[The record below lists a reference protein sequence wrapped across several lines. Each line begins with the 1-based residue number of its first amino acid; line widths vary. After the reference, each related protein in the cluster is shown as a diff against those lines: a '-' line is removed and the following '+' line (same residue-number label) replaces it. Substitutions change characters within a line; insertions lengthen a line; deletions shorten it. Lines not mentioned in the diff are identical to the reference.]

1 MNDVTRPDDATD
13 TGNWWIRLRFT
24 EDGVRTVA
32 VASLREGERKLQA
45 RGSARRSP
53 VDPDLP
59 RVGEDLAA
67 SRALSRLAHELLSDA
82 VTRLEAVT
90 HEPAG
95 IRA

>member
-1 MNDVTRPDDATD
+1 MNDLSRPDDAEE
-13 TGNWWIRLRFT
+13 TGNWWINLRFE

-32 VASLREGERKLQA
+32 VATLRAGERKLKA

-82 VTRLEAVT
+82 VARLEAVT
-90 HEPAG
+90 REPAG